1 MTRLGVL
8 RWASRAF
15 GGDVSVEIRRAMY
28 RPEFHSI
35 IVLEN
40 VGEVVSGRSWG
51 ESVRHLERRIAKAQ
65 TSYGSIWHRA
75 DFIPQFMST
84 EELALMS
91 LANGTTFRTGNRPRL
106 KILIRHNTRDYL
118 RADLVRV

>member
-15 GGDVSVEIRRAMY
+15 GDDVSVEIRRAMS
-28 RPEFHSI
+28 RPELHSI
-35 IVLEN
+35 VLDAVA
-40 VGEVVSGRSWG
+40 VGSGRSWG